1 MMIEQPITEV
11 NLTPKPAEKD
21 QVINEKDKL
30 VDGLKAGDRNI
41 FRIIFDKYY
50 EPLSRFCM
58 RFTDD
63 QADAEEIVQ
72 DVFVTLWEK
81 RNQINI
87 NTSLNAYLYQSVR
100 NKALNF
106 KSHLDVRQAHADHVK
121 STPLHLTDYDELAGQ
136 ELQAMY
142 DTALEAMPHKRR
154 QIFEMSRNEG
164 LKYAEIAAKL
174 EISVKT
180 VEAHLSKALED
191 FREKLSDFLPIFIV
205 LLNFFLIS

>member
-1 MMIEQPITEV
+1 MIEQPTTEV
-11 NLTPKPAEKD
+11 NLMPKPAEKK
-21 QVINEKDKL
+21 QVINKKDKL

-41 FRIIFDKYY
+41 FRSIFDKYY

-58 RFTDD
+58 RFTND

-106 KSHLDVRQAHADHVK
+106 KSHMDVRQAYSDHILATSLNSKVN
-121 STPLHLTDYDELAGQ
+121 DEFAEQ
-136 ELQAMY
+136 ELSTMY
-142 DTALEAMPHKRR
+142 ETALANMPEKRR
-154 QIFEMSRNEG
+154 LVFEMSRNQG
-164 LKYAEIAAKL
+164 LKYAEIADKL
-174 EISVKT
+174 NISIKT

-191 FREKLSDFLPIFIV
+191 LREKLQEYLP
-205 LLNFFLIS
+205 